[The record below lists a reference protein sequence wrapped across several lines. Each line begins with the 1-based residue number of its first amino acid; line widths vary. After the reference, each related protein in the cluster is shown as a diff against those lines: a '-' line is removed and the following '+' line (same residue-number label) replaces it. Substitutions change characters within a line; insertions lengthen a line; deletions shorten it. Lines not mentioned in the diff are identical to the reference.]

1 MSDLKVAT
9 TYEEESGAI
18 YQHFGHCKSFKIF
31 HVSGKEITSAAVVSS
46 GTYGH
51 GGLATFLKNMGV
63 EVLICGGIGGGAQNA
78 LKSAGIELYGGVNGN
93 ADLAVKAYLDG
104 SLSYNP
110 DVHCDHHDHSNHHD
124 HSCGGHNEGDCHNE
138 GGGHNCCEPE

>member
-46 GTYGH
+46 PLLHEDQYER
-51 GGLATFLKNMGV
+51 LYIKSLKL
-63 EVLICGGIGGGAQNA
+63 E
-78 LKSAGIELYGGVNGN
+78 
-93 ADLAVKAYLDG
+93 
-104 SLSYNP
+104 
-110 DVHCDHHDHSNHHD
+110 
-124 HSCGGHNEGDCHNE
+124 
-138 GGGHNCCEPE
+138 

>member
-93 ADLAVKAYLDG
+93 ADLLAAFDVSLQIIHAVDVQLGVGGQNEDG
-104 SLSYNP
+104 GVQIFNKYEIVL
-110 DVHCDHHDHSNHHD
+110 CKLEL
-124 HSCGGHNEGDCHNE
+124 GGVQNRGD
-138 GGGHNCCEPE
+138 